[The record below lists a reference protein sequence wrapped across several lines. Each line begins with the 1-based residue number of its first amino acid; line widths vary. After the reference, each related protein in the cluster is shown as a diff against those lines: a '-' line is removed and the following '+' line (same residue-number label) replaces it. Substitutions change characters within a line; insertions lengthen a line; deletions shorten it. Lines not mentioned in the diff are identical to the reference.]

1 MISRFDGADRPD
13 WAAPSV
19 GELREHFAD
28 GYLNQVTTGKI
39 VETLPRIAARLR
51 EELVITQDDPLH
63 ARARPAARSWKP
75 TRSPAPRT
83 S

>member
-1 MISRFDGADRPD
+1 MTVPTGRTGRRPSD
-13 WAAPSV
+13 
-19 GELREHFAD
+19 GELRGTFAD

-51 EELVITQDDPLH
+51 EELVITQDDPPMPG
-63 ARARPAARSWKP
+63 APAAARSWKP
-75 TRSPAPRT
+75 TRSPGRRT